1 MAYDYAGSFT
11 DVTGHASN
19 LFPSISNPPSTPFS
33 TQQALQNYLSAGVSP
48 SKIIL
53 GMPLYG
59 RSFLQT
65 AGLGQ
70 PYHGVGDGSWPSENG
85 IWDFK
90 ALPLH
95 GATDVYDGEVG
106 GSYSHT
112 NEIGSGSEDVVS
124 YYNKKTAQRKAEYI
138 VQEGLGGGMWWES
151 SGDKAGDDSLI
162 GTVAQALDQAGG
174 LDKSQNWLEYP
185 TSRYENIRNGMMG
198 E

>member
-1 MAYDYAGSFT
+1 MAYDFAGSFT
-11 DVTGHASN
+11 KVTGHASN
-19 LFPSISNPPSTPFS
+19 LYPSTSNPPSTPFS
-33 TQQALQNYLSAGVSP
+33 TQQGLQNYLSAGVPP

-59 RSFLQT
+59 KSFLQT

-70 PYHGVGDGSWPSENG
+70 PYNGIGFGSWPKANG
-85 IWDFK
+85 TWDFK

-95 GATDVYDGEVG
+95 GASELYDREVG
-106 GSYSHT
+106 GSYSDS
-112 NEIGSGSEDVVS
+112 NGIGSGSGDIIS
-124 YYNKKTAQRKAEYI
+124 YDNKETAQRKAEYI
-138 VQEGLGGGMWWES
+138 IEQNLGGGMWWES
-151 SGDKAGDDSLI
+151 SGDKAGADSLV

-174 LDKSQNWLEYP
+174 LEKSRNWLEYP